1 MASKFFTKTG
11 EENFINNVIK
21 NGLKIPNLPKYY
33 ILRLAINKSFRLS
46 YYPLDHNIWS
56 NTITYDGDARN
67 EKEYNYEQILGKGN
81 KNYETMLRA
90 MFAFRHKDENIDF
103 SDDSKFDMALH
114 KYIHRGLL
122 EIYNTY
128 KTTDNFYQY
137 LIDEF
142 KLNSNTSYDI
152 AVELTNNQ
160 VNEEDIL
167 KYCKEN
173 GIYIEI
179 IDKEDSIRHMAY
191 KIRLKNTDDYKK
203 LSKDI
208 DSFQMQFGLAGPALF
223 DEVIGEA
230 MTFYIYLPKLQKDW
244 QKLNGE
250 SFRADLMKYSQEFEI
265 GAYCG
270 RDIKND
276 PIFFDLEQCPHIF
289 IAGTT
294 GSGKSVLMRNL
305 IISIAKLNSDA
316 QFILIDPKNGA
327 EFGIYENKVN
337 ISAICDKKVIKNS
350 DEVYELMQKL
360 VDEMERRYKVLDINK
375 VAKNNQLKEP
385 LTNIIVVIDE
395 VADLFTSNKNI
406 EDVIIRIAQKGRASG
421 IFLILATQTP
431 NSEILSQS
439 LRANIPTRIALQTIS
454 SAQSKVIMDESG
466 AQGLLGKGDLYIKI
480 NGGKKILAFAPFI
493 DNSQIGALL

>member
-11 EENFINNVIK
+11 EENFINTVIK

-103 SDDSKFDMALH
+103 SDDSNFDMALH

-142 KLNSNTSYDI
+142 NLNSTTNYDI
-152 AVELTNNQ
+152 SAKSDDRVD
-160 VNEEDIL
+160 EEDIL

-173 GIYIEI
+173 SIYIEI
-179 IDKEDSIRHMAY
+179 IDKEDSIRHIAY

-208 DSFQMQFGLAGPALF
+208 DSFQMRFGLAGPALF

-244 QKLNGE
+244 QILNGE
-250 SFRADLMKYSQEFEI
+250 SFRTDLMKYGQKFEI

-270 RDIKND
+270 RDMKND

-305 IISIAKLNSDA
+305 IISIAKLNSNVE
-316 QFILIDPKNGA
+316 FILIDPKNGA
-327 EFGIYENKVN
+327 EFGIYENK
-337 ISAICDKKVIKNS
+337 A
-350 DEVYELMQKL
+350 M
-360 VDEMERRYKVLDINK
+360 
-375 VAKNNQLKEP
+375 
-385 LTNIIVVIDE
+385 
-395 VADLFTSNKNI
+395 
-406 EDVIIRIAQKGRASG
+406 
-421 IFLILATQTP
+421 IF
-431 NSEILSQS
+431 
-439 LRANIPTRIALQTIS
+439 
-454 SAQSKVIMDESG
+454 
-466 AQGLLGKGDLYIKI
+466 
-480 NGGKKILAFAPFI
+480 
-493 DNSQIGALL
+493 

>member
-11 EENFINNVIK
+11 EENFINTVIK

-103 SDDSKFDMALH
+103 SDDSNFDMALH

-142 KLNSNTSYDI
+142 NLNSATNYDI
-152 AVELTNNQ
+152 SAKSDDRVD
-160 VNEEDIL
+160 EEDIL

-173 GIYIEI
+173 SIYIEI
-179 IDKEDSIRHMAY
+179 IDKEDSIRHIAY

-208 DSFQMQFGLAGPALF
+208 DSFQMRFGLAGPALF

-244 QKLNGE
+244 QILNGE
-250 SFRADLMKYSQEFEI
+250 SFKADLMKYNQKFEI

-270 RDIKND
+270 RDMKND

-305 IISIAKLNSDA
+305 IISIAKLNSNVE
-316 QFILIDPKNGA
+316 FILIDPKKGA

-337 ISAICDKKVIKNS
+337 ISVICGKKVIKNS
-350 DEVYELMQKL
+350 DEVYDLMKKL
-360 VDEMERRYKVLDINK
+360 VDEMERRYKILDSNK

-385 LTNIIVVIDE
+385 LSNVVVVIDE
-395 VADLFTSNKNI
+395 VADLFASNKNI
-406 EDVIIRIAQKGRASG
+406 EDLIIRIAQKGRASG

-431 NSEILSQS
+431 NSEILSQN
-439 LRANIPTRIALQTIS
+439 LRANIPTRIALKTIS
-454 SAQSKVIMDESG
+454 SPQSKVIMDEVG
-466 AQGLLGKGDLYIKI
+466 AQNLLGKGDLYIKI

-493 DNSQIGALL
+493 DNSEIRDLV